1 MRKLICP
8 LFLVLSL
15 NCNLVL
21 SEVADYEIVSEPEV
35 FYELRTYTA
44 NPGKL
49 GALEERFR
57 THTMALFEKHGIQ
70 NIQYW
75 KPEGSTNT
83 LIYLVAHPSK
93 LEAAV
98 NWKNF
103 GTDPAWQ
110 EVYRESIADGRLVK
124 DIQRVFMTETP
135 YSP

>member
-21 SEVADYEIVSEPEV
+21 SEAAGYEIVGEPEV

-49 GALEERFR
+49 EALEERFR

-70 NIQYW
+70 NIQYPVQHFS
-75 KPEGSTNT
+75 KSVQHIQNLRFRIPPGGSK
-83 LIYLVAHPSK
+83 YSKSEPPAAHARGEQRKKHYCMMPG
-93 LEAAV
+93 LE
-98 NWKNF
+98 
-103 GTDPAWQ
+103 
-110 EVYRESIADGRLVK
+110 K
-124 DIQRVFMTETP
+124 DI
-135 YSP
+135 